1 MALFKKAQSEDNYI
15 EFVEDI
21 LIKTPT
27 NGSVVS
33 KCMVV
38 NGDIKSCEP
47 IIIEGKVEGNIKCED
62 IVVVLSGGFVAG
74 KIEAK
79 EVRLDGQ
86 IEGPIE
92 ANIVEQLKDAK
103 QEGYILANVAILN
116 GVVDGDIVCKE
127 SLEIGADAKI
137 EWANPTVRDGGFS
150 AETLWVANG
159 TKWVEVGW
167 TKEDPPGAPP
177 MGTYLYY
184 AWNDGTYHQYFLEST
199 GSHNTY
205 KIEHYSGNSWRI
217 YINGALRATVSAGFS
232 TANRIDCGG
241 EVTGNTNAMGISGT
255 LNLRY
260 KTTDQRWLY
269 WWPTTLYWDSPY
281 WVVKIGGSNSNL
293 QNGGNNP

>member
-103 QEGYILANVAILN
+103 QEGYILANVAVLN
-116 GVVDGDIVCKE
+116 GAVDGDIVCKE

-137 EWANPTVRDGGFS
+137 ECYECKAEIITIEGDFTGVIEATKMLDVKAGAKVRGQI
-150 AETLWVANG
+150 
-159 TKWVEVGW
+159 K
-167 TKEDPPGAPP
+167 TKE
-177 MGTYLYY
+177 LKS
-184 AWNDGTYHQYFLEST
+184 EI
-199 GSHNTY
+199 GSQILGSIKNFEKNNIIH
-205 KIEHYSGNSWRI
+205 K
-217 YINGALRATVSAGFS
+217 
-232 TANRIDCGG
+232 
-241 EVTGNTNAMGISGT
+241 T
-255 LNLRY
+255 LNSADKEPSKEQKEL
-260 KTTDQRWLY
+260 KQI
-269 WWPTTLYWDSPY
+269 S
-281 WVVKIGGSNSNL
+281 
-293 QNGGNNP
+293 